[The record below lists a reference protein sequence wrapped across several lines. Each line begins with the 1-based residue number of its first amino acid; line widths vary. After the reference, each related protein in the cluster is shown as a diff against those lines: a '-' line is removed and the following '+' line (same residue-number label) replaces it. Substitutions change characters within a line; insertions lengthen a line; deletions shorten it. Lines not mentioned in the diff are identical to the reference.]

1 MSLLCKKCCQTF
13 VEDSGCLAHSTTCC
27 ENQWSEGG
35 PLDFSDMLFIGAAL
49 LFLMST
55 VVSCQLVRP
64 VRWSAWVEDP
74 YVQKCPFEPASPE
87 TSCTDVQSG
96 FLSMNPCSHGQYFS
110 CEKLQGCFH
119 RDVATYVPPVGQD
132 SACAIVNNCPQTQC
146 EASIGGNQ
154 PYHRQR
160 ASRYAPLCK
169 VKSYQSSSVAVS
181 QLDAPSSVTGSAE
194 RSSAAGNSDFSVVAA
209 SC

>member
-1 MSLLCKKCCQTF
+1 MTSWYESLAGTRLLISARRNSERCAKPPHCCAVGLVSLLCKKCCQTF

-96 FLSMNPCSHGQYFS
+96 FLSTNACS
-110 CEKLQGCFH
+110 
-119 RDVATYVPPVGQD
+119 D
-132 SACAIVNNCPQTQC
+132 SSGHTTKFLFCRH
-146 EASIGGNQ
+146 S
-154 PYHRQR
+154 H
-160 ASRYAPLCK
+160 
-169 VKSYQSSSVAVS
+169 
-181 QLDAPSSVTGSAE
+181 
-194 RSSAAGNSDFSVVAA
+194 
-209 SC
+209 

>member
-1 MSLLCKKCCQTF
+1 MLALMDNTSPVRCCRG
-13 VEDSGCLAHSTTCC
+13 D
-27 ENQWSEGG
+27 
-35 PLDFSDMLFIGAAL
+35 
-49 LFLMST
+49 ST
-55 VVSCQLVRP
+55 VTWLH
-64 VRWSAWVEDP
+64 
-74 YVQKCPFEPASPE
+74 
-87 TSCTDVQSG
+87 TSVVM
-96 FLSMNPCSHGQYFS
+96 L
-110 CEKLQGCFH
+110 H
-119 RDVATYVPPVGQD
+119 RSLCWMDGYPPVGQD

-146 EASIGGNQ
+146 EANIGGNQ

-169 VKSYQSSSVAVS
+169 VKPYRSSGVAVS